1 MRHRRDI
8 AKLGRPT
15 DQRMAMLK
23 NMVTQLLLHGKVT
36 TTTARAVATKRMAE
50 KTITSAKAG
59 DLAAMR
65 QARTI
70 INNKDAFKKLFE
82 EIVPKYKERNGGYLR
97 VIKLPPRRG
106 DAAEMALL
114 TFVED

>member
-23 NMVTQLLLHGKVT
+23 NMVTQLMLHGKIT
-36 TTTARAVATKRMAE
+36 TSSARAVATKRMAE

-65 QARTI
+65 RARAI
-70 INNKDAFKKLFE
+70 ISDKDAFKKLFA
-82 EIVPKYKERNGGYLR
+82 EIAPKYKDRNGGCLR